1 MFLRAFDNKWITWRS
16 ESNLSYGPKWFGRKP
31 VKRYDLTLTANNSS
45 SDDFETSHYGH
56 SVRCQ
61 ISNID
66 SDDKLKTF
74 FLYDNRISEPVQMEA
89 NDKKKLLSI
98 SLFLHQ
104 HGLS

>member
-1 MFLRAFDNKWITWRS
+1 M
-16 ESNLSYGPKWFGRKP
+16 SYGPKWFGRKP

-74 FLYDNRISEPVQMEA
+74 FLYDNRISGPVQMEA
-89 NDKKKLLSI
+89 NDKKNSCRYHYSYTSTDLVNDIVGS
-98 SLFLHQ
+98 SFR
-104 HGLS
+104 